1 MVSNN
6 IICKRIEAVAI
17 MLVLFGLV
25 AGLRAE
31 GITLLKPRKPAGAT
45 KVLSFPSGKVLSF
58 PSGQCMGN
66 LYLEPES
73 GPGWDPK
80 RVCLSGEWEYLR
92 PAQGDLRVPEDR
104 NIKLFVRLAPSPR
117 ESAKLL
123 ALNPQAH
130 QLTIADRIRKE
141 PDDLAGLS
149 ELGPND
155 LFWLSVGSEI
165 YLRTGADPRMF
176 EPISRL
182 TGLQILSLVTTGITD
197 EGLEH
202 LRSLRS
208 LRGLELMEAAISN
221 RGLAVLKDLP
231 ALEYLQLTGVADA
244 DLKQVA
250 QLSNLRWLS
259 ILDVKMW
266 GPGLAELAKLPHL
279 ERLCIQ
285 GSSPISD
292 QHIKYLEGLT
302 QLKGLTLWGIAYR
315 LTDASLASI
324 GTLKNLEG
332 LHFIRTSP
340 KFTPTGVAH
349 LKELKNLKKIA
360 FAQTWSGPE
369 GTLYGDEVVRQLAN
383 LPNLESIT
391 GIRYVSAEGMKTLT
405 KFRNL
410 KCLHVALKDRR
421 QGYYG
426 PTGLS
431 HLAGLGSLED
441 LSISSGEALS
451 DADLA
456 CLEPLGRLKKL
467 HFGNRHLTD
476 RNMASFGKLKQLE
489 SLSFWA
495 FSGAGV
501 SKICKS
507 GLNQLNGL
515 TNLRFLQVNTWGNAA
530 QTDPSDE
537 VMLDLSGLKKMKDMS
552 LSGPLFQDS
561 DLAFLEHLPLL
572 ENLSIQPQPIQTDSP
587 LTGAFLRHLRELP
600 ELNRLYVTELS
611 GCTGEDLAH
620 LNGLP
625 KLRTL
630 TLRGRIT
637 DTALASLTGPLSLE
651 SLYFDTN
658 EPIRKQTVAD
668 LAKSHPVMEYIHINR
683 MPKVQT
689 RPASTPKRTRVSP
702 SRVNQRTQQN
712 RRRRR

>member
-1 MVSNN
+1 
-6 IICKRIEAVAI
+6 

-31 GITLLKPRKPAGAT
+31 KITLLRPRQPPGAT
-45 KVLSFPSGKVLSF
+45 KVLSF

-73 GPGWDPK
+73 GTDWDPK
-80 RVCLSGEWEYLR
+80 RVCLSGKCEYLR
-92 PAQGDLRVPEDR
+92 PAQGDVHVPEDR
-104 NIKLFVRLAPSPR
+104 NIKLWVRLAPSPR

-123 ALNPQAH
+123 AQNPQTH

-141 PDDLAGLS
+141 PDDLTGLS

-165 YLRTGADPRMF
+165 YLRTGADPRIF

-182 TGLQILSLVTTGITD
+182 TGLRILTLFTTGITD

-202 LRSLRS
+202 LRPLRS
-208 LRGLELMEAAISN
+208 LRGLELMQTSISN
-221 RGLAVLKDLP
+221 RGLAVLMDLP
-231 ALEYLQLTGVADA
+231 ALEYLQLMGVTDA
-244 DLKQVA
+244 GLKQVA

-302 QLKGLTLWGIAYR
+302 QLKGLTLWGIADR
-315 LTDASLASI
+315 LTDVSLASI
-324 GTLKNLEG
+324 GKLKNLEG

-340 KFTPTGVAH
+340 KFTTTGAAH
-349 LKELKNLKKIA
+349 LKELKNLKKVD
-360 FAQTWSGPE
+360 FAQAWFSTE
-369 GTLYGDEVVRQLAN
+369 GTNGGDQVIRHLAA

-391 GIRYVSAEGMKTLT
+391 GIRYVSAEGMKTLAR
-405 KFRNL
+405 FRNL

-441 LSISSGEALS
+441 LSISSGDALS

-456 CLEPLGRLKKL
+456 SLETLGRLKKL
-467 HFGNRHLTD
+467 HVGNRHLTD

-501 SKICKS
+501 SKISKS

-530 QTDPSDE
+530 KTDPADE
-537 VMLDLSGLKKMKDMS
+537 PMLDLSGLKKMKDLY
-552 LSGPLFQDS
+552 LSGPPLQDS
-561 DLAFLEHLPLL
+561 DLAFVKHMSLIENLFDKILLSHQGLLPLL
-572 ENLSIQPQPIQTDSP
+572 PNNL
-587 LTGAFLRHLRELP
+587 F
-600 ELNRLYVTELS
+600 
-611 GCTGEDLAH
+611 
-620 LNGLP
+620 
-625 KLRTL
+625 
-630 TLRGRIT
+630 
-637 DTALASLTGPLSLE
+637 
-651 SLYFDTN
+651 F
-658 EPIRKQTVAD
+658 
-668 LAKSHPVMEYIHINR
+668 
-683 MPKVQT
+683 
-689 RPASTPKRTRVSP
+689 
-702 SRVNQRTQQN
+702 
-712 RRRRR
+712 